1 MAKHNNPTTVGALLR
16 NSTKPT
22 SIERTKF
29 KFNLSA
35 DDLASYLLTAYR
47 YEVSSRGKQY
57 VDNDETVKAV
67 ITIADCLTN
76 GRDRSC
82 AGPQEM
88 SKPFFGLMFSGNVGN
103 GKSTMMRALQRTFNW
118 LRSSGLAS
126 ENTGMRIFQAKDIAS
141 DMQWPDDFDTVRRYS
156 GIAIDDLGVEPNEEI
171 IFGNVR
177 TPVIDLLEYRY
188 QNQLFTVVTTNLTKE
203 QRRQKYGDRIFDRF
217 REMFFNIV
225 FKGESYR

>member
-1 MAKHNNPTTVGALLR
+1 MLR
-16 NSTKPT
+16 NNTKPT
-22 SIERTKF
+22 SIESTKF

-57 VDNDETVKAV
+57 VDNDETVKT
-67 ITIADCLTN
+67 IIEIADCLTN
-76 GRDRSC
+76 GRSRLLAGTRPATAN

-141 DMQWPDDFDTVRRYS
+141 DMQWPDDFDTIRRYN
-156 GIAIDDLGVEPNEEI
+156 GIALDDLGVEPNEEI

>member
-1 MAKHNNPTTVGALLR
+1 MAKHNNPTTVWALLR
-16 NSTKPT
+16 KSTKPM
-22 SIERTKF
+22 SIETARF
-29 KFNLSA
+29 KFNLPA
-35 DDLASYLLTAYR
+35 NDLAGYLLTAYR

-57 VDNDETVKAV
+57 VGSDETVKA
-67 ITIADCLTN
+67 IIATADCLTN
-76 GRDRSC
+76 PHEKC
-82 AGPQEM
+82 
-88 SKPFFGLMFSGNVGN
+88 GLMFSGNVGN

-126 ENTGMRIFQAKDIAS
+126 DNTGMRIFQAKDIAS
-141 DMQWPDDFDTVRRYS
+141 DMQWPDDFDTIRRYN
-156 GIAIDDLGVEPNEEI
+156 GLALDDLSVEPNEEI

-203 QRRQKYGDRIFDRF
+203 QRKAKYGERIYDRF

>member
-22 SIERTKF
+22 STNVASLTPATNNVATKF
-29 KFNLSA
+29 KFKLTA

-57 VDNDETVKAV
+57 IDSDETVKA
-67 ITIADCLTN
+67 IIAIADCLTN
-76 GRDRSC
+76 PHEKC
-82 AGPQEM
+82 
-88 SKPFFGLMFSGNVGN
+88 GLMFSGNVGN

-141 DMQWPDDFDTVRRYS
+141 DMQWPDDFDTIRRYT
-156 GIAIDDLGVEPNEEI
+156 GIALDDLGVEPNEEI

-203 QRRQKYGDRIFDRF
+203 QRKAKYGERIYDRF